1 MISQE
6 IDHLTERFYESV
18 CFNAEHFPNV
28 DQLQELFYGSG
39 ILINNNSEVPI
50 EFTVQ
55 TFAHFMMAQIESGES
70 DYYVQQE
77 ISDKTEIFGTMA
89 QRISVFEYSFVKDT
103 PNWKRGVSFLQYVYI
118 KGEWLI
124 VSIIWTYE
132 KEGVKIPASYLE

>member
-18 CFNAEHFPNV
+18 CFSAEHYPNI

-39 ILINNNSEVPI
+39 ILINNNSEQPI

-55 TFAHFMMAQIESGES
+55 SYAHAMMAQIESG
-70 DYYVQQE
+70 DAVYYVQQE
-77 ISDKTEIFGTMA
+77 ISDNTEIFGNMA

-103 PNWKRGVSFLQYVYI
+103 PNWERGVSFIQYICVNN
-118 KGEWLI
+118 EWRI
-124 VSIIWTYE
+124 ISIIWTYE
-132 KEGVKIPASYLE
+132 KDGLAIPGKYLE